1 MQSTDRTGGP
11 DTPREPVHAS
21 DAEPDGRDGVL
32 DEVDEASDES
42 FPSSDP
48 PAYTP
53 THAGSPDH
61 HQDRRGVR
69 GDGEGET

>member
-1 MQSTDRTGGP
+1 MESPHQPGSVPADGR
-11 DTPREPVHAS
+11 
-21 DAEPDGRDGVL
+21 DAEPEPRDGVL

-61 HQDRRGVR
+61 HQDRRGSR
-69 GDGEGET
+69 GDGEEGDQ